1 MNKGFSLPSFVLGI
15 FVGVVISIV
24 TVAVSETPEDRHA
37 RRMEE
42 IKEFAAIAPLAAMIF
57 KAQNGTQNGNL

>member
-1 MNKGFSLPSFVLGI
+1 MKFEFNLTNFLM
-15 FVGVVISIV
+15 GVSIM

-42 IKEFAAIAPLAAMIF
+42 IKEFAAIAPLAAMIYR
-57 KAQNGTQNGNL
+57 AQNGN

>member
-1 MNKGFSLPSFVLGI
+1 MKFEFNLTNFLMGVFIGI
-15 FVGVVISIV
+15 VVSIM

-42 IKEFAAIAPLAAMIF
+42 IKEFAAMAPLAAMIYRE
-57 KAQNGTQNGNL
+57 QNGN

>member
-1 MNKGFSLPSFVLGI
+1 MNKGFSWPSVVLGVFI
-15 FVGVVISIV
+15 GIVISII

-42 IKEFAAIAPLAAMIF
+42 IKEFAAMAPLAAMIF
-57 KAQNGTQNGNL
+57 KAQNGN

>member
-1 MNKGFSLPSFVLGI
+1 MKFKFNLTNFLMGVFIGI
-15 FVGVVISIV
+15 VVSIM

-42 IKEFAAIAPLAAMIF
+42 IKEFAAMAPLAAMIYR
-57 KAQNGTQNGNL
+57 AQNGN

>member
-1 MNKGFSLPSFVLGI
+1 MKFEFNLTNFLMGMFIGI
-15 FVGVVISIV
+15 VVSIM

-42 IKEFAAIAPLAAMIF
+42 IKEFAAMAPLAAMIYR
-57 KAQNGTQNGNL
+57 AQNGN

>member
-1 MNKGFSLPSFVLGI
+1 MEFKFNWTSFLMGVFIGI
-15 FVGVVISIV
+15 VISIV

-42 IKEFAAIAPLAAMIF
+42 IKEFAAFAPIAAMIL
-57 KAQNGTQNGNL
+57 KAQNGN

>member
-1 MNKGFSLPSFVLGI
+1 MENKMQDKFNWPSFVLGI

-24 TVAVSETPEDRHA
+24 TVTVSETPEERHA

-42 IKEFAAIAPLAAMIF
+42 IKEFAAMAPLAAMIYR
-57 KAQNGTQNGNL
+57 AQNGN

>member
-1 MNKGFSLPSFVLGI
+1 MNKEFSLPSFVLGVCMGI
-15 FVGVVISIV
+15 AISII

-42 IKEFAAIAPLAAMIF
+42 IKEFAAMAPLAAMIY
-57 KAQNGTQNGNL
+57 KAQNGN